1 MYVDSLHLENVK
13 GFESLRFDFQR
24 PNGSHAGWTVIVGGN
39 SSGKST
45 ILKAI
50 ALALAGPNVARQL
63 INPAGWI
70 HSKKNKATVR
80 LKLEWEQNVDTFRET
95 GKNPAKQFDI
105 GLRWQSEGKS
115 SQIDLKEL
123 AFTNPS
129 TRGRLQRAN
138 RGPWNS
144 NTSGWFSCGY
154 GPMRRLTGSS
164 NEATRH
170 ALAGGKEAAFVTL
183 FFEDAA
189 LSESELWLKELQ
201 FKALEKNTDAGILV
215 EQIKDFLNDGLLP
228 HQFALTKIT
237 SEHVFVQKQWNGEL
251 PTSGIELP
259 MRDLSDGCR
268 SVYALLLDIIRHL
281 ADAYG
286 VDGLFGINDIG
297 RRIVTRPGVILID
310 EVESHLHPR
319 WQQNICEWLKQR
331 FPFIQFI
338 VTTHSP
344 LIVQA
349 ADANGIFVLPLPG
362 EDNAPR
368 RLETEEY
375 QKVVLGRATNVLLGE
390 AFRLDST
397 RGQWAQKQ
405 IKLWEELEAKKQA
418 GVLTIPEKQ
427 GYRRLERQMEL
438 AFTEEAAPSQ

>member
-1 MYVDSLHLENVK
+1 MYVDSLQLENVK
-13 GFESLRFDFQR
+13 GFKSLKFDFQR
-24 PNGSHAGWTVIVGGN
+24 PNSSPAGWTVIVGGN

-50 ALALAGPNVARQL
+50 ALALAGPNVARQA

-70 HSKKNKATVR
+70 HSKMDKATVK
-80 LKLEWEQNVDTFRET
+80 LKLQWERSADAFKEI
-95 GKNPAKQFDI
+95 GKTPAEQFEI

-123 AFTNPS
+123 EFRNPS
-129 TRGRLQRAN
+129 GGRLQRAN

-201 FKALEKNTDAGILV
+201 FKALEKNLAAEILV
-215 EQIKDFLNDGLLP
+215 DQIKAFLNDGLLP

-237 SEHVFVQKQWNGEL
+237 SEHVFVQKQWDGEL

-286 VDGLFGINDIG
+286 VDGLFGKDETG
-297 RRIVTRPGVILID
+297 RRIVMRPGVILID

-331 FPFIQFI
+331 FPSIQFI

-349 ADANGIFVLPLPG
+349 ADPNGIFVLPLPG
-362 EDNAPR
+362 EDNEPR

-418 GVLTIPEKQ
+418 GVILTAPERRGHK
-427 GYRRLERQMEL
+427 RLERQMEL